1 MKKASVKQYMA
12 LHSALLNEKAH
23 LEARLK
29 EISAALQ
36 AAPSDPVAPARSA
49 APGRAPRRKRA
60 ARIANDLSLHEAV
73 TKVLATKPLTKPEIL
88 EAVDGI
94 GYKFAAAKPV
104 MSLNTLLYT
113 PGKFKKHPGGKWGS
127 LKK

>member
-1 MKKASVKQYMA
+1 MKIASVKKFVA
-12 LHSALLNEKAH
+12 LRAALLNEKAQ

-29 EISAALQ
+29 EICAGLEMTAS
-36 AAPSDPVAPARSA
+36 APAASS
-49 APGRAPRRKRA
+49 PPRRGPGKKRA
-60 ARIANDLSLHEAV
+60 ARAANDLSLREAV
-73 TKVLATKPLTKPEIL
+73 EKVVAAKPLTKPEIL
-88 EAVDGI
+88 KAVGDI
-94 GYKFAAAKPV
+94 GYTFTAAKPV